1 MNRWLTEDEQRA
13 WRGLLRMTSQ
23 LNARMNR
30 QLQDDYGI
38 SLADYDVLVVL
49 SEAPAGRRR
58 VFELADALAWEQS
71 RVSHQLARMQRRG
84 LVARQECPTDAR
96 GAFVVL
102 TETGRAGPC
111 RDGAATGLRRA
122 QPRPAR
128 RADRRQLQRPGPS
141 AGHPGRPLTPPPA
154 DSSARGYL
162 RCGSDALS
170 VRTTWS

>member
-1 MNRWLTEDEQRA
+1 MVMSRWLTEDEQRA
-13 WRGLLRMTSQ
+13 WRGLQRMTSQ

-49 SEAPAGRRR
+49 SEAPQGRRR

-84 LVARQECPTDAR
+84 LVARQECLTDAR

-102 TETGRAGPC
+102 TEVGCTAIERAAP
-111 RDGAATGLRRA
+111 THVEMV
-122 QPRPAR
+122 
-128 RADRRQLQRPGPS
+128 RQLVFDGLSRDQL
-141 AGHPGRPLTPPPA
+141 AALTTVT
-154 DSSARGYL
+154 ARVLDRLQGVDDDL
-162 RCGSDALS
+162 
-170 VRTTWS
+170 